1 MRLFGAIAWSC
12 GAQPRASE
20 SALWRGRSAGLAWPI
35 LSIGQFFKGVCA
47 LKFRRPPTGLG
58 QAGRLAA
65 CFICHFSWWP
75 LFVVKG
81 HNASPRLSMATFT
94 QRCRAFTVPDWISSL
109 LRASERLRINKLTRR
124 QAVLGAAALA
134 IDTAISQ
141 LACAE
146 STWPA
151 KPVQVI
157 VPYPTGGGADRISRI
172 LFGKLS
178 ESLGQSFRIRNLSGP
193 GGTYGQRAVAKSNP
207 DGYTLL
213 YDASAFSINP
223 SLYSNLSFDY
233 AKDFEPVFLAA
244 LVPNILV
251 VTPSV
256 PVTSV
261 ADIVAMGKNT
271 PRGLNFA
278 SSGFG
283 TVQHLS
289 LEMFRLATNTK
300 INHVPYAG
308 GGPALKAVSAGRV
321 KFFFSNA
328 ASSIPLVQSG
338 RLKAIA
344 HTGNGRLATL
354 PELPSVKES
363 LCWLRGLRLERG
375 VRACRHTAVCR

>member
-1 MRLFGAIAWSC
+1 M
-12 GAQPRASE
+12 
-20 SALWRGRSAGLAWPI
+20 
-35 LSIGQFFKGVCA
+35 
-47 LKFRRPPTGLG
+47 
-58 QAGRLAA
+58 
-65 CFICHFSWWP
+65 
-75 LFVVKG
+75 
-81 HNASPRLSMATFT
+81 N
-94 QRCRAFTVPDWISSL
+94 D
-109 LRASERLRINKLTRR
+109 LRINKLTRR
-124 QAVLGAAALA
+124 HAVLGAAALA
-134 IDTAISQ
+134 IDTAISE
-141 LACAE
+141 LAYAA

-193 GGTYGQRAVAKSNP
+193 GGTHGQRAVAKSNP

-213 YDASAFSINP
+213 YDASAFSVNP

-363 LCWLRGLRLERG
+363 LAGFEAYDWNGVFVPARTPQSVVERLSTSLDATARDPQVIAQLKALNVETRNNSPSEFRTFVEAERLKWG
-375 VRACRHTAVCR
+375 RLIREANIKQR